1 MRYTST
7 HKQQT
12 HERIVSEASRLFREE
27 GYKGSSVDAVM
38 QAAQLTPG
46 GFYAH
51 FEDKDALLA
60 EVLHHTILRKSRRM
74 SGDATVE
81 KGAFEEWVDYYLS
94 RSHLKEPGDGCLLPS
109 LTAEIARQPK
119 KVRKAFT
126 EAMRVRLEEIARAAP
141 GETEAERDDRAI
153 TTLASL
159 VGAVMLARA
168 LDDEELSARIL
179 GIVRKAIFAEI
190 APDTES
196 PKAASTAASIASSNG
211 KRNGRGSRKSVIE
224 QD

>member
-1 MRYTST
+1 MRYTSD

-38 QAAQLTPG
+38 RAAELTPG

-51 FEDKDALLA
+51 FDDKDALLA
-60 EVLHHTILRKSRRM
+60 EVLEYCILRKTRRL
-74 SGDATVE
+74 SANTELTDDS
-81 KGAFEEWVDYYLS
+81 FREWVDYYLS
-94 RSHLKEPGDGCLLPS
+94 RDHLDEPGNGCPLPS

-126 EAMRVRLEEIARAAP
+126 EAMHIRLAELARAAP
-141 GETEAERDDRAI
+141 GETEGERSDRAI

-159 VGAVMLARA
+159 MGAVMLARA
-168 LDDEELSARIL
+168 LTDPTLSDRIL
-179 GIVRKAIFAEI
+179 EVVRTAIL
-190 APDTES
+190 
-196 PKAASTAASIASSNG
+196 G
-211 KRNGRGSRKSVIE
+211 KL
-224 QD
+224 